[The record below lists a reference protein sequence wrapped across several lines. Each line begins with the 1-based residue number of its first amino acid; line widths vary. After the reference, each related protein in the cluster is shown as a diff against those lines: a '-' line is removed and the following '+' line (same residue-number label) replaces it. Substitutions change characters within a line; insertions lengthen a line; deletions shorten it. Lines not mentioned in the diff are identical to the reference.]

1 MEENMSQLHSTMP
14 VIDWAYVDDMRLL
27 QMEGEPDFVE
37 EMIAL
42 FLKETPALLD
52 AIRQSLTAS
61 NPEGLR
67 RAAHTLKGNC
77 NSIGAKR
84 MGALSLDLEKIGKEG
99 TMQRAGAVFAEVE
112 REFENARKAFTEK
125 SK

>member
-1 MEENMSQLHSTMP
+1 MEENTSQLHSALPT
-14 VIDWAYVDDMRLL
+14 VDWAFVDDLRLL
-27 QMEGEPDFVE
+27 QMEGEPDFVA
-37 EMIAL
+37 EMTAL

-52 AIRQSLTAS
+52 AIRQSITKA

-84 MGALSLDLEKIGKEG
+84 MGALTLDLEKIGKEE
-99 TMQRAGAVFAEVE
+99 TTQGADALYAELE
-112 REFENARKAFTEK
+112 REFGNARKAFTEK